1 MVSGMLN
8 GRQCYVWWGGGG
20 DGGVELRS
28 FLKPNLPG
36 PQNTRK
42 WVVQCT
48 MYTLDIMMLDHQV
61 DQDQLANR
69 FSSF

>member
-8 GRQCYVWWGGGG
+8 GRQCYVWC
-20 DGGVELRS
+20 GGVGWGVGLRP

-36 PQNTRK
+36 LQNTRK

-61 DQDQLANR
+61 DQDQLEDR